1 MPYEVSFSKD
11 YKRIVINLGQEN
23 DEKVLNL
30 LEQNYITPLQKDNKI
45 YMSLNNFQLLY
56 QKSENELDFTFQDR
70 VGDIL
75 FNHKITYSHFH
86 NKDYQ
91 YVNYEDIN
99 KTLIEKGFK
108 RDFLSTQVRDIS
120 IMLKNPHSANFSV
133 PGAGK
138 TTTILGLNKL
148 LDYKNLLVVLPNDIV
163 MDSWEEE
170 VHKFMVKG
178 SYNVIRINSND
189 MIFDLENNLKENN
202 LILITYSRLQQ
213 DDAVKGVVNFLLK
226 FKTHMVLD
234 ESHSIKGAVRDN
246 PYTASLRGRN
256 ILSTALFSSRRDLL
270 SGTPMPHSTNDIISQ
285 FEFLYPSS
293 DVKNLFD
300 KKGDAIS
307 SHISTFYSRTIKDEL
322 ELPIS
327 VNHDPIKVEMSLPQA
342 AIYELIVSR
351 YRNIFKRNRMEGI
364 KRIQKIVERQ
374 IRASVDPYSL
384 VEILEDLE
392 YELNTSFTL
401 TEKKLFDDIR
411 DEGQLSNKMKK
422 VIDKAESLVSD
433 NQQVIIWS
441 QFTSVI
447 DKLSEEFSK
456 ILNIPKEYLTL
467 YGKTTDASK
476 NIELFNE
483 ANNDFKILIANPK
496 KGGEGISLHYECS
509 NTIYI
514 DRSYDAGKY
523 LQSRDRIHRVG
534 SKFENVNFYFF
545 ESIHPNK
552 NNLIDKS
559 ISDNLSGKLLRFYE
573 MFSDPDIFKL
583 HEFEE
588 VEESDIDIGMTMS
601 DIDQY
606 LNEIENNELF

>member
-1 MPYEVSFSKD
+1 MSYEVSFSKD
-11 YKRIVINLGQEN
+11 YKRIVIKLGQEN
-23 DEKVLNL
+23 DEKVLNI
-30 LEQNYITPLQKDNKI
+30 LEKNYITPIQKDNKI
-45 YMSLNNFQLLY
+45 YMSLNSFQVFY
-56 QKSENELDFTFQDR
+56 QKSENEINFTFQDR

-91 YVNYEDIN
+91 YINFDDIN

-108 RDFLSTQVRDIS
+108 RDFLPTQLRDIS
-120 IMLKNPHSANFSV
+120 LMLKNPHSANFSV

-170 VHKFMVKG
+170 VNKFMVKD
-178 SYNVIRINSND
+178 SYNIIRINSNE

-213 DDAVKGVVNFLLK
+213 DDAVKGIIDFLLK
-226 FKTHMVLD
+226 FKTQMILD
-234 ESHSIKGAVRDN
+234 ESHSIKGAVKDN
-246 PYTASLRGRN
+246 PYKASLRGKN

-285 FEFLYPSS
+285 FEFLYPASE
-293 DVKNLFD
+293 VKNLFD
-300 KKGDAIS
+300 EKGAAIS

-322 ELPIS
+322 ELPIP
-327 VNHDPIKVEMSLPQA
+327 VNHDPVKVEMSLPQA

-411 DEGQLSNKMKK
+411 DEGQISNKMKK
-422 VIDKAESLVSD
+422 VINLAESLVED

-456 ILNIPKEYLTL
+456 ILNISQENLTL

-483 ANNDFKILIANPK
+483 ANNEFKILIANPK
-496 KGGEGISLHYECS
+496 KGGEGISLHHECS

-559 ISDNLSGKLLRFYE
+559 ISDNLSGKLLRFSE

-583 HEFEE
+583 YEFEE
-588 VEESDIDIGMTMS
+588 IEDSEVDIGMTMS
-601 DIDQY
+601 DIDKY
-606 LNEIENNELF
+606 LNGIENNELF